1 MLRGDHR
8 SHGHIDVLPMRIRSA
23 VQHIGHDCLDIAA
36 GVRIHNLSVRTGRTM
51 PSSPFL
57 VLFFVATTLTLAHT
71 APDTETLIMVDG
83 PFQTLFTDFTLGAN
97 PLRIPGGTAFSGKN
111 ASGSVCEH
119 SALYCQDTS
128 SSRLNKPHS
137 SASGFSEDSSVTPH
151 MSPPIIVCAPF
162 MRILSH
168 RFKLH
173 TRNVILS
180 SFPVSMPIF
189 QKIHAKVQP
198 NLGSTVAE
206 SVKIGH

>member
-1 MLRGDHR
+1 M
-8 SHGHIDVLPMRIRSA
+8 
-23 VQHIGHDCLDIAA
+23 
-36 GVRIHNLSVRTGRTM
+36 
-51 PSSPFL
+51 
-57 VLFFVATTLTLAHT
+57 
-71 APDTETLIMVDG
+71 
-83 PFQTLFTDFTLGAN
+83 
-97 PLRIPGGTAFSGKN
+97 
-111 ASGSVCEH
+111 
-119 SALYCQDTS
+119 
-128 SSRLNKPHS
+128 
-137 SASGFSEDSSVTPH
+137 
-151 MSPPIIVCAPF
+151 IVCAPF

>member
-1 MLRGDHR
+1 
-8 SHGHIDVLPMRIRSA
+8 
-23 VQHIGHDCLDIAA
+23 
-36 GVRIHNLSVRTGRTM
+36 M

-83 PFQTLFTDFTLGAN
+83 PFQALFTDFTLGAN
-97 PLRIPGGTAFSGKN
+97 PL
-111 ASGSVCEH
+111 
-119 SALYCQDTS
+119 
-128 SSRLNKPHS
+128 
-137 SASGFSEDSSVTPH
+137 
-151 MSPPIIVCAPF
+151 
-162 MRILSH
+162 RILSH

>member
-71 APDTETLIMVDG
+71 APDAETLIMVDG

-97 PLRIPGGTAFSGKN
+97 PLRIPGGTAFFPGRM
-111 ASGSVCEH
+111 
-119 SALYCQDTS
+119 LRD
-128 SSRLNKPHS
+128 R
-137 SASGFSEDSSVTPH
+137 SASTAL
-151 MSPPIIVCAPF
+151 CAA
-162 MRILSH
+162 
-168 RFKLH
+168 K
-173 TRNVILS
+173 TRHH
-180 SFPVSMPIF
+180 P
-189 QKIHAKVQP
+189 A
-198 NLGSTVAE
+198 
-206 SVKIGH
+206 

>member
-83 PFQTLFTDFTLGAN
+83 PFQALFTDFNTWAQTLFASLVE
-97 PLRIPGGTAFSGKN
+97 PPFSGKN

-119 SALYCQDTS
+119 SALCCQDTS

-137 SASGFSEDSSVTPH
+137 SASGFSETHQSRPT
-151 MSPPIIVCAPF
+151 
-162 MRILSH
+162 
-168 RFKLH
+168 
-173 TRNVILS
+173 
-180 SFPVSMPIF
+180 
-189 QKIHAKVQP
+189 
-198 NLGSTVAE
+198 
-206 SVKIGH
+206 

>member
-83 PFQTLFTDFTLGAN
+83 PISDTVTDFTLGAN
-97 PLRIPGGTAFSGKN
+97 PLRIPGGTAFFREECFGIGLR
-111 ASGSVCEH
+111 AQRFVLPRHVIIPLE
-119 SALYCQDTS
+119 QT
-128 SSRLNKPHS
+128 PQ
-137 SASGFSEDSSVTPH
+137 FSK
-151 MSPPIIVCAPF
+151 
-162 MRILSH
+162 RILRRLISH
-168 RFKLH
+168 APHESSHNCVRTFYAH
-173 TRNVILS
+173 TFTPLQITHTQCNFVK
-180 SFPVSMPIF
+180 FPRVNAYISENPC
-189 QKIHAKVQP
+189 
-198 NLGSTVAE
+198 
-206 SVKIGH
+206 